1 MIEDQQVRLLMQ
13 EIRQKRPLATAAAKA
28 GMSERTARKWRDS
41 GKLPSERRAAHDW
54 RTREDPFAVLWPEV
68 EALLAADP
76 GLQAK
81 AVFEELQRRHLLY
94 FYLFRH
100 DFSNSHR
107 PEALWISHFDSLLQ
121 KVISPCRGGEG
132 PSPVHLESP
141 QGTVCRPS

>member
-1 MIEDQQVRLLMQ
+1 M
-13 EIRQKRPLATAAAKA
+13 AAI
-28 GMSERTARKWRDS
+28 S
-41 GKLPSERRAAHDW
+41 GWHR
-54 RTREDPFAVLWPEV
+54 PEV
-68 EALLAADP
+68 AFDP
-76 GLQAK
+76 YQAPI
-81 AVFEELQRRHLLY
+81 AVLY

>member
-1 MIEDQQVRLLMQ
+1 MTHRSRRGRIAAQLADLKMPGALEALDEILSGVDGGGVTAGEAIERLL
-13 EIRQKRPLATAAAKA
+13 
-28 GMSERTARKWRDS
+28 
-41 GKLPSERRAAHDW
+41 
-54 RTREDPFAVLWPEV
+54 V
-68 EALLAADP
+68 
-76 GLQAK
+76 
-81 AVFEELQRRHLLY
+81 LY

>member
-1 MIEDQQVRLLMQ
+1 MLQALRGGGRLL
-13 EIRQKRPLATAAAKA
+13 EPA
-28 GMSERTARKWRDS
+28 
-41 GKLPSERRAAHDW
+41 
-54 RTREDPFAVLWPEV
+54 EV
-68 EALLAADP
+68 GQGGFDLSQDLLLAGRARR
-76 GLQAK
+76 GQATV
-81 AVFEELQRRHLLY
+81 ALCREGRVLY